1 LSIFKKFILLSL
13 LLSSSFLWADH
24 EKINIDELT
33 NKLQKNNKH
42 IIVFFHMN
50 YCPYCIRMEKGTLK
64 DKTIQKMIEKDFI
77 FIDVNTNQ
85 KSKIIFENK
94 TYSTKEFANYFDID
108 FFPTVLFFDKEKDIV
123 YTARGHRKVKKFKKI
138 LKFIT
143 TKSYENMDFFD
154 YEKEKSEE
162 E

>member
-1 LSIFKKFILLSL
+1 
-13 LLSSSFLWADH
+13 
-24 EKINIDELT
+24 
-33 NKLQKNNKH
+33 
-42 IIVFFHMN
+42 MN

-64 DKTIQKMIEKDFI
+64 DKIIQEMIEKDFI
-77 FIDVNTNQ
+77 CIDVNTDQ

-108 FFPTVLFFDKEKDIV
+108 FFPTVLFFDKEKEIV
-123 YTARGHRKVKKFKKI
+123 YTVRGHRKVKKFKKI

-154 YEKEKSEE
+154 YEKEKSERNKLFLF
-162 E
+162 